1 MSSEASG
8 QPRYNKG
15 EWAELLALAKLLC
28 EGSVSVGVFNADS
41 SARHLQ
47 VTSISRT
54 SSVREEF
61 IIDSENVRIA
71 TDGRVIKREDI
82 CARVKNLLP
91 AILVGD
97 WAVSASTGTE
107 LLTWLGIPQLKIG
120 TDKADLYL
128 NVRDPLTGARGLQG
142 YSVKSFLGS
151 APTLFNASLA
161 TNFTYAISPP
171 IPDGEVA
178 HYNSLRTREMC
189 RELIEAGHSFRL
201 VDHHPGFGANLSILD
216 ARMVDVIA
224 HALVAYYGKRCGTEA
239 GLSVI
244 ANYLGVVNPLAVGNP
259 SVFYRYKLMD
269 LLEAIT
275 YGMVPSKPWDGQRSA
290 PGGLLIVDKDG
301 GITCIQAGNSD
312 EHREYLLQSTKFDTP
327 SRSKHRFGH
336 LHQHEGEWRLRLNL
350 HIRYR

>member
-1 MSSEASG
+1 LSSEASG

-61 IIDSENVRIA
+61 IIDSENVRISA
-71 TDGRVIKREDI
+71 DGRVVSRKDI
-82 CARVKNLLP
+82 CVRVTNLLP
-91 AILVGD
+91 AIRVGN
-97 WAVSASTGTE
+97 WVVSASEGAE
-107 LLTWLGIPQLKIG
+107 LLTMFGIQQLKTG
-120 TDKADLYL
+120 ADKADLYL
-128 NVRDPLTGARGLQG
+128 NVLDPLTGASGLQG

-151 APTLFNASLA
+151 APTLFNASLS
-161 TNFTYAISPP
+161 TNFTYTVTPS
-171 IPDGEVA
+171 IPDGELA
-178 HYNSLRTREMC
+178 HYNTLRTREMC
-189 RELIEAGHSFRL
+189 RELLDAGHSFRL
-201 VDHHPGFGANLSILD
+201 IDHHPGFGANLSILD

-224 HALVAYYGKRCGTEA
+224 HSLVAYYGKRCDTEA
-239 GLSVI
+239 GLSAI

-275 YGMVPSKPWDGQRSA
+275 YGMTPTKPWDGQRSA
-290 PGGLLIVDKDG
+290 PGGLLVVDKNGDLS
-301 GITCIQAGNSD
+301 CIQAGNSD

-327 SRSKHRFGH
+327 SRSRHRFGH
-336 LHQHEGEWRLRLNL
+336 LYQHDGESHLRLNL
-350 HIRYR
+350 QIRYK